1 MFICTFM
8 LVSAFA
14 FNVWAEPSD
23 AAQAVIDMIFT
34 LDDNSKPEQ
43 LAAVR
48 DAYNA
53 LSDEDKAEVWNYSDI
68 FSYEQKYALMLNER
82 LAAIKPIEIDLYNG
96 EKPVMDLLAMYNVL
110 GDEAK
115 ALVTEYPKLEELVSK
130 IEYLRNWQANRSVNV
145 LNSTLN
151 GFAKYDYDYILSL
164 ADAPAAGLYY
174 YFEECDLLERG
185 DGSTGYYDID
195 PNNDKVKIYKYA
207 KLEMDIKFT
216 DLDFAAGWPSFRTL
230 VENVEGNTWTGFDF
244 VNDIYFNANITAW
257 GQGGFCDHTS
267 FKDGNIDL
275 GVWHHWV
282 IIWDH
287 EDVSYEMDGEIVYE
301 SKYDGGYEFLIIY
314 PWNCNLEMTN
324 VRFTDGAGKVVLSPF
339 RKAHNFDNWVS
350 GVNDPEATM
359 LDLVEE
365 SVGIARDSYETLSDE
380 QKAQIVN
387 ADQIERVQ
395 ALIDDARAG
404 KHPVNVENGSA
415 DVALA
420 APGEAV
426 TITADDA
433 PEGMVFDRWEIVS
446 GEFEIADASASS
458 TTFTM
463 PETEVEL
470 KATFKDKP
478 LFTPADT
485 NGDGKIN
492 NRDVILVMKA
502 VLAQSSGAELPSGF
516 VFDAADMN
524 GDGKLNNRDVIAV
537 MKAVLAVNTVQF

>member
-1 MFICTFM
+1 
-8 LVSAFA
+8 
-14 FNVWAEPSD
+14 
-23 AAQAVIDMIFT
+23 
-34 LDDNSKPEQ
+34 
-43 LAAVR
+43 
-48 DAYNA
+48 
-53 LSDEDKAEVWNYSDI
+53 
-68 FSYEQKYALMLNER
+68 
-82 LAAIKPIEIDLYNG
+82 
-96 EKPVMDLLAMYNVL
+96 
-110 GDEAK
+110 
-115 ALVTEYPKLEELVSK
+115 
-130 IEYLRNWQANRSVNV
+130 
-145 LNSTLN
+145 
-151 GFAKYDYDYILSL
+151 
-164 ADAPAAGLYY
+164 
-174 YFEECDLLERG
+174 
-185 DGSTGYYDID
+185 
-195 PNNDKVKIYKYA
+195 
-207 KLEMDIKFT
+207 
-216 DLDFAAGWPSFRTL
+216 
-230 VENVEGNTWTGFDF
+230 
-244 VNDIYFNANITAW
+244 
-257 GQGGFCDHTS
+257 
-267 FKDGNIDL
+267 
-275 GVWHHWV
+275 
-282 IIWDH
+282 
-287 EDVSYEMDGEIVYE
+287 
-301 SKYDGGYEFLIIY
+301 
-314 PWNCNLEMTN
+314 
-324 VRFTDGAGKVVLSPF
+324 
-339 RKAHNFDNWVS
+339 
-350 GVNDPEATM
+350 M